1 MDSSSFQE
9 TINTDPELTFDDL
22 PMPFKM
28 LDKLLWNIFEETWNL
43 IEAKEKHGSKK
54 FIFQQSCLQKLDV
67 NVDIENIHIFTIV
80 GQYLFRIFEN
90 QISAYDL
97 NDLKLISEWNY
108 LNGLNS
114 CSVIR
119 TFKTIQYDKNVI
131 LQLIINDSGQLS
143 LVMFVEGLFI
153 PIKQINLPSD
163 SLLYHTLNGKISRCG
178 KYFISLNEDSIN
190 SKIWLEVY
198 RLPVDVWMKEILPIV
213 QEFQNAKMSTSSIET
228 STTQEITVNL
238 VERKLFYEN
247 QFQLSSPVLLGR
259 IKYPVLP
266 PSPACKSI
274 TAALKQANDKA
285 NFLSYSN
292 LGTHLFSDAIIE
304 TNQLAFI
311 EHRNYP
317 SCLTAIPKPQLDE
330 KNSVS
335 VQEFIESPESVK
347 QISEPT
353 TERSQPHSPSSIKH
367 QTRNTKSSKRKQPIN
382 REHKEKTTN
391 GRNNNKK
398 AEKMNATAETIDELS
413 NKDNDEKSKKK
424 QNKTNNKK
432 QEIELD
438 IETNLKD
445 STTDETDRVDN
456 LFKKSQ
462 QNEEIRRQLL
472 KDLNE
477 VQPKCYPYFEFLPI
491 SLTSDS
497 KQSGISSLTNLSY
510 SGSICVHWSRSCY
523 LFFYPLDKFSKTE
536 EGVIEEVRY
545 FGSEITYISVIYSS
559 RSVNANE
566 MSIDDK
572 ENLPKKLDLI
582 NSRNN
587 YLVIGLQSRL
597 VIIKELQS
605 GRYLPLFYTEL
616 GSLVDAG
623 LSISTKYINLLTACY
638 LNKNRH
644 SNKDDLML
652 HKKFT
657 FDIYNLDENQLIW
670 KKTHIVGKKNFHCQ
684 AITILTVDDNFNV
697 AVCLVSSKDLLIYS
711 LDHQQNCL
719 HHQQPVKQHIESHQ
733 SNQVVDA
740 DLNQFCQSSIQIS
753 LPNPYVINLNTGT
766 VSLFPE
772 VNEQWIDNV
781 EFYNQLCLTSCPAKS
796 SIQEVENDSH
806 VNHEGKKEEKLNR
819 RQSTYQLWI
828 RGTKIEQQDEGRIQ
842 SKLFR
847 VDLEFKSLEI
857 NTDSL
862 ELNNEEDFKEIYS
875 EPLQNYSNNLL
886 MKRGRNEAVRRLS
899 FQKVWEQLAT
909 C

>member
-1 MDSSSFQE
+1 MDSSSFQD
-9 TINTDPELTFDDL
+9 TLNTDPELTFDDL

-43 IEAKEKHGSKK
+43 IEAKEKHESEE
-54 FIFQQSCLQKLDV
+54 FNFQQSCLQKLDV
-67 NVDIENIHIFTIV
+67 NVV
-80 GQYLFRIFEN
+80 
-90 QISAYDL
+90 
-97 NDLKLISEWNY
+97 NDCTY
-108 LNGLNS
+108 
-114 CSVIR
+114 
-119 TFKTIQYDKNVI
+119 
-131 LQLIINDSGQLS
+131 
-143 LVMFVEGLFI
+143 
-153 PIKQINLPSD
+153 
-163 SLLYHTLNGKISRCG
+163 
-178 KYFISLNEDSIN
+178 SIN

-213 QEFQNAKMSTSSIET
+213 QEFQNAKMSTSSMET

-238 VERKLFYEN
+238 IERKLFYEN

-259 IKYPVLP
+259 IKYQVIP
-266 PSPACKSI
+266 PSPACKSV

-285 NFLSYSN
+285 NLLSYSN

-347 QISEPT
+347 P
-353 TERSQPHSPSSIKH
+353 
-367 QTRNTKSSKRKQPIN
+367 
-382 REHKEKTTN
+382 
-391 GRNNNKK
+391 
-398 AEKMNATAETIDELS
+398 
-413 NKDNDEKSKKK
+413 
-424 QNKTNNKK
+424 
-432 QEIELD
+432 
-438 IETNLKD
+438 
-445 STTDETDRVDN
+445 
-456 LFKKSQ
+456 
-462 QNEEIRRQLL
+462 
-472 KDLNE
+472 
-477 VQPKCYPYFEFLPI
+477 
-491 SLTSDS
+491 
-497 KQSGISSLTNLSY
+497 
-510 SGSICVHWSRSCY
+510 
-523 LFFYPLDKFSKTE
+523 E

-566 MSIDDK
+566 TSIDDK

-623 LSISTKYINLLTACY
+623 LSISAKYINLLTACY
-638 LNKNRH
+638 LNGNRH

-657 FDIYNLDENQLIW
+657 FDIYNLDENQLTW

-697 AVCLVSSKDLLIYS
+697 VVCLVSSKDLLIYS

-719 HHQQPVKQHIESHQ
+719 HHQQPVKQHIESDQ

-740 DLNQFCQSSIQIS
+740 DLDQFCQSSIQIS

-781 EFYNQLCLTSCPAKS
+781 EFYNQLCLTSCSAKS

-819 RQSTYQLWI
+819 RQGTYQLWI
-828 RGTKIEQQDEGRIQ
+828 RG
-842 SKLFR
+842 S
-847 VDLEFKSLEI
+847 
-857 NTDSL
+857 
-862 ELNNEEDFKEIYS
+862 
-875 EPLQNYSNNLL
+875 
-886 MKRGRNEAVRRLS
+886 
-899 FQKVWEQLAT
+899 
-909 C
+909 